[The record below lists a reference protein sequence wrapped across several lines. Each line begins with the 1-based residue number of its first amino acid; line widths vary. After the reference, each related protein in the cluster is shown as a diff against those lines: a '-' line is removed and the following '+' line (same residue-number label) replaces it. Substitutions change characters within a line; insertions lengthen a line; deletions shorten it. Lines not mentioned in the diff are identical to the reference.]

1 MIFLLSTYPYH
12 STDIGLVGV
21 AEKIRRVLR
30 WFATLIRHLIRLFIP
45 VAGPEKTAR
54 YVKGNT
60 ADSASIKF
68 VQNLKFDATGNDLND
83 GDAEYDSPND
93 NAPVM
98 ESVTPGSKIESG
110 NKANGSEKKPSI
122 SAEIPK
128 LDPRNY
134 KNSQRQEADKSYAE
148 RKLMEIET
156 KQIETANNK
165 IKLQNKA
172 EAASKWVLN
181 SLLNTEK
188 SPHKKYYN
196 ALDKNETDDDNSE
209 VESDDSDRNSKID
222 TDLEDNVVVHG
233 SSSKTKNLLY
243 DEAQLRKLSSSS
255 AVDFKTIESAEESRF
270 TDKVTNERK
279 IATTTTNAVSTTMDE
294 IENIDTEKKTVW
306 KGIVDKKVIIN
317 EIRNERS
324 QTRVEPIEA
333 KKAIIKS
340 SITNIDNGALT
351 QTLTAVINEKSS
363 NSFSMKPNLN
373 VILKKSLKD
382 SLYPINPDGTYTTKE
397 TIRPIKETSLIN
409 DFVRNSIIISEKVE
423 LERRQN
429 RIDETR
435 KEDTKE
441 AATESNELKED
452 NSMKETTNDD
462 DQAHATQQKVE
473 EKNSTME
480 GSGDIL
486 SQAMSKEI
494 NDEDDAGPGEN
505 ESPVNNSKGMTSK
518 EQEHEEEN
526 IENIKLLEFA
536 DDEIILAVEIYSLD
550 QSDDEEKLP
559 TNSDKEKYSLP
570 PVGGITLPN
579 TITSNSAV
587 TFSASMEPTSF
598 SSTTSSPSL
607 TTSSASAISDSI
619 LPTVAAT
626 SQSLN
631 SYLEKENEGE
641 LEVEEEIESYSRVST
656 ATTPYLS
663 PSLPASA
670 DIRMQLISTAVDELG
685 IRGDDIESNEE
696 VEMNKVRDEDTLEAS
711 DVERIEDEAEID
723 SASSTAE
730 YNPFPYYTP
739 PPPPYTNAPR
749 CLLGSWQ
756 LSETRYIDDARC
768 VRTLRVL

>member
-1 MIFLLSTYPYH
+1 M
-12 STDIGLVGV
+12 
-21 AEKIRRVLR
+21 R
-30 WFATLIRHLIRLFIP
+30 WFVTLIRHLIRLFIP
-45 VAGPEKTAR
+45 VASAEKTAR

-68 VQNLKFDATGNDLND
+68 VQNFKFDATGNDVND

-93 NAPVM
+93 NAPIM
-98 ESVTPGSKIESG
+98 ESVTPASKIESG
-110 NKANGSEKKPSI
+110 NKANESEKKPAI

-188 SPHKKYYN
+188 SPHKKHYK

-209 VESDDSDRNSKID
+209 VESDDSDRNSRID
-222 TDLEDNVVVHG
+222 SDLEDNVVVHG

-255 AVDFKTIESAEESRF
+255 AVDFKTTEIPEEGRF

-279 IATTTTNAVSTTMDE
+279 IATATTNAVSTTMDE
-294 IENIDTEKKTVW
+294 IENIDTEKKTIL
-306 KGIVDKKVIIN
+306 KGTEDKILIIN

-340 SITNIDNGALT
+340 SLTNIDNGALT

-363 NSFSMKPNLN
+363 NSFSVKPNLN

-429 RIDETR
+429 RMDETR
-435 KEDTKE
+435 TEEIKGV
-441 AATESNELKED
+441 ATESNELKD
-452 NSMKETTNDD
+452 SSIKETANDD
-462 DQAHATQQKVE
+462 DDKANTTQRKVE
-473 EKNSTME
+473 ERNSTME
-480 GSGDIL
+480 ESGDIL
-486 SQAMSKEI
+486 SQVMSEEM
-494 NDEDDAGPGEN
+494 NDEDDVGAGEN
-505 ESPVNNSKGMTSK
+505 ESLVNNSKGVTSK

-526 IENIKLLEFA
+526 AEDIKLLKFA
-536 DDEIILAVEIYSLD
+536 DDEIILAVEIYALN
-550 QSDDEEKLP
+550 QSDDEENLP

-587 TFSASMEPTSF
+587 TFSASTEHASS

-607 TTSSASAISDSI
+607 TASSASAISDTT

-626 SQSLN
+626 SQSVN

-641 LEVEEEIESYSRVST
+641 LEVEEEEEIESHSRVST

-670 DIRMQLISTAVDELG
+670 DIRMQLISTAVEELG

-696 VEMNKVRDEDTLEAS
+696 VEMNKVSDEDTLKAS

-723 SASSTAE
+723 SALSTAE

-756 LSETRYIDDARC
+756 LSETRYIDEARC
-768 VRTLRVL
+768 VRILLVL